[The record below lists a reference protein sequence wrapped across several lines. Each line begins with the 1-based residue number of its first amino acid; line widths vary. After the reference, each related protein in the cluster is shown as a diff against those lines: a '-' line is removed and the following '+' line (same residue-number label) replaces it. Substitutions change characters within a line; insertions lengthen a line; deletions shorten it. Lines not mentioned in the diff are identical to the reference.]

1 MGKCIVVTV
10 DHIAIAQDKDAGP
23 RLTGD
28 MQVNFYSLV
37 NSDMVSSSGS
47 D

>member
-1 MGKCIVVTV
+1 V
-10 DHIAIAQDKDAGP
+10 DHIAIAQDKDVGT
-23 RLTGD
+23 RLAGD

-37 NSDMVSSSGS
+37 IRDMVSSSAS